1 MKPFILILSLLLI
14 LGCASNNHFNQYSN
28 VPGMGTLIRDDNTG
42 KITHFVFVDEHGNKV
57 YFDARDSDIIEIKRK
72 F

>member
-1 MKPFILILSLLLI
+1 
-14 LGCASNNHFNQYSN
+14 
-28 VPGMGTLIRDDNTG
+28 MGTLIRDDNTG